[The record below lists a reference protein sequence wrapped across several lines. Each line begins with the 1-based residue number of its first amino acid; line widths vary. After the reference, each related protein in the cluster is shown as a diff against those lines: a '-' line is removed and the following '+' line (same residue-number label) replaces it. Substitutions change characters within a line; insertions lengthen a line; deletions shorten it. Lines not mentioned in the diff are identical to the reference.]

1 MSIDKKIDAYEAKNS
16 AYKLLRQTQEKLRC
30 GIKKTSASEPCTG
43 SVYFSDED
51 QCLVCDTCDFCEN
64 DNQGN

>member
-1 MSIDKKIDAYEAKNS
+1 MVDRYDSNGDNHIDGPH
-16 AYKLLRQTQEKLRC
+16 C
-30 GIKKTSASEPCTG
+30 GIKQTPASEPCPG

-51 QCLVCDTCDFCEN
+51 QCRVCDTCDFCEN

>member
-1 MSIDKKIDAYEAKNS
+1 MVDRYDSNGDNHIDGPH
-16 AYKLLRQTQEKLRC
+16 C
-30 GIKKTSASEPCTG
+30 GIKKTPASEPCPG

-51 QCLVCDTCDFCEN
+51 QCRVCDTCDFCEN